1 MILYVVV
8 WVDLRILYVDVT
20 VSLSVGPL
28 QVTPEV
34 RPEVTTLGHPE
45 VIPETI
51 YLRLTVSHP
60 VSNHYK
66 AIG

>member
-1 MILYVVV
+1 MEPWGILRGESLGDTIC
-8 WVDLRILYVDVT
+8 WGQGDLGILYVDAS

-45 VIPETI
+45 VIPE
-51 YLRLTVSHP
+51 
-60 VSNHYK
+60 
-66 AIG
+66 